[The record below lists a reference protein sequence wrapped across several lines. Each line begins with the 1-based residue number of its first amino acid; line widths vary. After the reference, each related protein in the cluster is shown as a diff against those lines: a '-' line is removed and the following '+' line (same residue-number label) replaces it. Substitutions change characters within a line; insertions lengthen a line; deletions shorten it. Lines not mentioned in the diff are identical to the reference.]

1 MEIRHA
7 EPADYGRV
15 IARVNT
21 WWGGREMAP
30 MLPRLFFV
38 HFEGTSYVV
47 DDEDGQLAAF
57 LIGFLSQTD
66 PEEAYVHFVGI
77 APERRGEGLGRRLYE
92 RFFADAAAHG
102 RTRRP
107 LRHVSGERELGRIP
121 PRPRLRGRARC
132 HRLRRPGRGSRA
144 LPEAVAVASGTFQA
158 MDSGPFLSTASRPR
172 RRARPLALLLVVAAL
187 VAAAAAAF
195 GVIALLERDTI
206 PHGTTIGG
214 VDVGGMDEA
223 QARVVLEQEAE
234 SRLAQPVRLR
244 GPDGSLTTSGREVGA
259 EARVDEALEVAL
271 DAGSLDR
278 VLARIGVREGPDV
291 TLGFRPAPVRTARLA
306 NRIDRRFGT
315 PSRDAG
321 VVVSDDAIRIV
332 PRGTGWL
339 SIGALR
345 RALRTLPPEI
355 ELSVTAASP
364 VGLDRRGARRGCP
377 YRAPARRAASRP
389 VRRRESTLTPTRLRT
404 SGAND
409 AGERCPWRIARSD
422 GPRRLAARAARRLTR
437 CPSRRNVRGQRRTRA
452 GRPLKARTPL
462 DLERISRSLMSNLA
476 STVHRARFVVSQP
489 PFTTEDAESLR
500 IEELVS
506 EFTTYYPCCAP
517 RVTNIQRGAQIMDG
531 TIVRPGE
538 RFSLNDVLGR
548 RTPERGFVEAPQILR
563 GRLEDAVGGGV
574 SQIAT
579 TTYNAAFFAGVQIVE
594 HQPHEFYISRY
605 PMGREATVSWGGPEL
620 IWRNDWPAA
629 ILVKAFADSASITVR
644 LYSSKLGRRVETTT
658 GEPSEYTS
666 PTTITVS
673 NSSLQPGTTRAVQ
686 SAGPQGF
693 PIPYT
698 RKVFRGPKLKRSELY
713 AGATSPRTRSS
724 RWGRRVPRRKPKPPV
739 SEAAAPVSARRRPGA
754 ARRGGAAVGRSSPSR
769 RRVAHRSS
777 SISASEASWSTWRV
791 VCVDAE
797 PRRQHALDVAPA
809 RVAVLAAPDEHVR
822 RPARRSRM

>member
-1 MEIRHA
+1 
-7 EPADYGRV
+7 
-15 IARVNT
+15 
-21 WWGGREMAP
+21 
-30 MLPRLFFV
+30 
-38 HFEGTSYVV
+38 
-47 DDEDGQLAAF
+47 
-57 LIGFLSQTD
+57 
-66 PEEAYVHFVGI
+66 
-77 APERRGEGLGRRLYE
+77 
-92 RFFADAAAHG
+92 
-102 RTRRP
+102 
-107 LRHVSGERELGRIP
+107 
-121 PRPRLRGRARC
+121 
-132 HRLRRPGRGSRA
+132 
-144 LPEAVAVASGTFQA
+144 
-158 MDSGPFLSTASRPR
+158 MDSGPFLSTASRSR
-172 RRARPLALLLVVAAL
+172 RRARPLALLVVVAAL
-187 VAAAAAAF
+187 IAAAAAVF

-206 PHGTTIGG
+206 PYGTTIGG

-223 QARVVLEQEAE
+223 QARAALAQETE

-271 DAGSLDR
+271 DAGSIDR

-291 TLGFRPAPVRTARLA
+291 ALGFRPAPVRTARLA

-315 PSRDAG
+315 PSQDAG
-321 VVVSDDAIRIV
+321 VVVSDDAIRV
-332 PRGTGWL
+332 VASRDGM
-339 SIGALR
+339 AVDRRRLR

-355 ELSVTAASP
+355 ELSVTAVPSVVSTAEAEDAAARIERL
-364 VGLDRRGARRGCP
+364 LDGPRR
-377 YRAPARRAASRP
+377 
-389 VRRRESTLTPTRLRT
+389 VRFEDATSTLTPTRLRT
-404 SGAND
+404 LVRTARENGAL
-409 AGERCPWRIARSD
+409 GVSLEPK
-422 GPRRLAARAARRLTR
+422 GLAASLRLRLGDYEVPARDATFAVNAEGAQVVRSK
-437 CPSRRNVRGQRRTRA
+437 PGRR
-452 GRPLKARTPL
+452 L
-462 DLERISRSLMSNLA
+462 DLERISRSLTSNLA

-489 PFTTEDAESLR
+489 AFTTEDAESLG

-517 RVTNIQRGAQIMDG
+517 RVSNIQRGAQIMDG

-629 ILVKAFADSASITVR
+629 ILVNAFADSDSITVR

-673 NSSLQPGTTRAVQ
+673 NSSLEPGTTRVVQ

-693 PIPYT
+693 LISYT
-698 RKVFRGPKLKRSELY
+698 RKVFRGLKLKRSERY
-713 AGATSPRTRSS
+713 VWRYKPENAIVEVGPARPKA
-724 RWGRRVPRRKPKPPV
+724 KPKPPV
-739 SEAAAPVSARRRPGA
+739 SKPPPDDAQGPSAEEAPASGVAPPA
-754 ARRGGAAVGRSSPSR
+754 
-769 RRVAHRSS
+769 
-777 SISASEASWSTWRV
+777 
-791 VCVDAE
+791 DAE
-797 PRRQHALDVAPA
+797 
-809 RVAVLAAPDEHVR
+809 
-822 RPARRSRM
+822 